1 MKSSAKSAGF
11 NMAIVSLW
19 VVSKNGEE
27 GTLNTVHILA
37 ENDKDENDKTY
48 TFHAASEPAAAL
60 ARP

>member
-37 ENDKDENDKTY
+37 ENDKNENDKTY
-48 TFHAASEPAAAL
+48 FHAASEPAAAL